1 MEWASAA
8 ADKTET
14 SDFTTAD
21 VGAASDRW
29 AVLVTTASGP
39 IDCGAPLVTCPHAA
53 SPRNE
58 PRQEAAW
65 IVDPIRAECRFYAG
79 NATRATATRLFV
91 HGVACPPMSSPMERD
106 VADFISGITNEL
118 AALSGRLPAEHA
130 ADAVIEASNLIAAI
144 IAADGRLTDS
154 ELDAYL
160 DSIGPLL
167 DPPLLTSAMHVR
179 ETDLFSH
186 RDEWLAE
193 PSVLFDLLVKAD
205 HRDGTRRSNRYYEFA
220 LRLAHVTAAT
230 DLVPS
235 SDEIE
240 AIDAYRTRL
249 LQAMDGA
256 GVARPGQPDH
266 AVRQQTPTGQTP
278 LPTAAAAT
286 KPAPVVPEPE
296 LPPARSVADVM
307 AQLDGLIGLA
317 NVKAEV
323 RRLTSMLQVQQIRA
337 ERGLPVIETSH
348 HLVFTGNPGTGK
360 TTVARLLSQIYR
372 AVGVVAKGHLVETDR
387 SKLVAGFVGQ
397 TAIKTLETL
406 QSALG
411 GMLLIDEAYALA
423 RGGDNDFGREA
434 IDTLVKFM
442 EDHRDDLAIVAAGYT
457 EEMGDFIEA
466 NPGLKS
472 RFTRTISFPDYTD
485 DELVA
490 IFLALGE
497 KSQYVCSDDAL
508 ARVRHFIAAEPRN
521 RGFGNARY
529 VRNLFETAIA
539 HQAQR
544 VAPLTDPSDEQLT
557 TLTAADIAAVDD

>member
-1 MEWASAA
+1 
-8 ADKTET
+8 
-14 SDFTTAD
+14 
-21 VGAASDRW
+21 
-29 AVLVTTASGP
+29 
-39 IDCGAPLVTCPHAA
+39 
-53 SPRNE
+53 
-58 PRQEAAW
+58 
-65 IVDPIRAECRFYAG
+65 
-79 NATRATATRLFV
+79 
-91 HGVACPPMSSPMERD
+91 MERD
-106 VADFISGITNEL
+106 VAEFVSGVANEL
-118 AALSGRLPAEHA
+118 AALSGKTAEHHA
-130 ADAVIEASNLIAAI
+130 PDVVIEASNLVAAI

-160 DSIGPLL
+160 DSIGPFLE
-167 DPPLLTSAMHVR
+167 PPLVTSTAHVR

-186 RDEWLAE
+186 REQWLDE

-205 HRDGTRRSNRYYEFA
+205 HRDGTRRSNRYYEYA
-220 LRLAHVTAAT
+220 LRLAHVTAAI
-230 DLVPS
+230 DLIPS
-235 SDEIE
+235 SKEIE
-240 AIDAYRTRL
+240 AIDAYRTLL
-249 LQAMDGA
+249 LQAMDQA

-266 AVRQQTPTGQTP
+266 VAPRAPSGPAASPDVVPRVVA
-278 LPTAAAAT
+278 AAAAT
-286 KPAPVVPEPE
+286 TPAAAPEVP

-307 AQLDGLIGLA
+307 AELDGLIGLA

-348 HLVFTGNPGTGK
+348 HLVFSGSPGTGK

-372 AVGVVAKGHLVETDR
+372 AVGIVAKGHLVETDR

-397 TAIKTLETL
+397 TAMKTLEAL

-457 EEMGDFIEA
+457 EEMADFIDA

-490 IFLALGE
+490 IFLGLGE
-497 KSQYVCSDDAL
+497 KSQYSCSDDAL
-508 ARVRHFIAAEPRN
+508 VRVRHFVGVEPRT
-521 RGFGNARY
+521 RGFGNARF

-539 HQAQR
+539 NQAQR
-544 VAPLTDPSDEQLT
+544 VAPLSDPSDEQLT
-557 TLTAADIAAVDD
+557 TLTAADIAAVDA